1 MRADGQAA
9 QQLSDPQPRAGVVYD
24 AFISY
29 DHDDRAVA
37 QGIQRGLHRIGKRI
51 GQLRA
56 LRVFRDSTDL
66 SASPNLWG
74 KVTDALRR
82 SRYMIVVLS
91 RTRWRRSGST
101 RRSAIGLRSVGR
113 SGCCSWWQAA
123 RLPGMKPPSGLILI
137 VRMRRCRC

>member
-37 QGIQRGLHRIGKRI
+37 QGIQRGRIGKRI

-56 LRVFRDSTDL
+56 GAVAVR
-66 SASPNLWG
+66 G
-74 KVTDALRR
+74 GGRR
-82 SRYMIVVLS
+82 GHM
-91 RTRWRRSGST
+91 G
-101 RRSAIGLRSVGR
+101 
-113 SGCCSWWQAA
+113 
-123 RLPGMKPPSGLILI
+123 
-137 VRMRRCRC
+137 

>member
-9 QQLSDPQPRAGVVYD
+9 QQLSDPQLHAGVVYD

-56 LRVFRDSTDL
+56 GAVAVR
-66 SASPNLWG
+66 G
-74 KVTDALRR
+74 GGRR
-82 SRYMIVVLS
+82 GHM
-91 RTRWRRSGST
+91 G
-101 RRSAIGLRSVGR
+101 
-113 SGCCSWWQAA
+113 
-123 RLPGMKPPSGLILI
+123 
-137 VRMRRCRC
+137 